1 MAEENLSG
9 CKLVNPLPD
18 RRAKRT
24 AIPDG
29 PPENGAAFWAELA
42 GRVISRDADAE
53 AELAVHFYRRV
64 RALATVRLHGSDAA
78 LDIAQET
85 IVAVIQAVRAGE
97 LRELEKLPAFVL
109 GTASNLINN
118 HHRKQARSREVGG
131 DLPELPGGADPSQA
145 VLAAEQDMLIREA
158 LGRLNALDQ
167 RILLLTLVEGL
178 SPREIAPIVG
188 LTPKAVRSHK
198 SRAVEAVADEIESR
212 GRMRLLNHIR
222 KSVPT
227 V

>member
-1 MAEENLSG
+1 MFPG
-9 CKLVNPLPD
+9 
-18 RRAKRT
+18 RRSKPA

-29 PPENGAAFWAELA
+29 PPEDRAAFWTELA
-42 GRVISRDADAE
+42 RRVTAGDADAE
-53 AELAVHFYRRV
+53 AEFAVHFHARV
-64 RALATVRLHGSDAA
+64 RALATARLHGSDAA

-85 IVAVIQAVRAGE
+85 IVAVLQALRAGRVSE
-97 LRELEKLPAFVL
+97 VEKLPAFVL
-109 GTASNLINN
+109 GTATNLVNN

-131 DLPELPGGADPSQA
+131 DPPDLKGESDPSQA
-145 VLAAEQDMLIREA
+145 VLAAEQDAMIRES

-188 LTPKAVRSHK
+188 LTPKAVRNHK
-198 SRAVEAVADEIESR
+198 SRAVDAVAADVESR
-212 GRMRLLNHIR
+212 GRKPRRDHIR
-222 KSVPT
+222 KSGPT